1 MFTPWAAF
9 FSPEGER
16 LLQECIDLALVE
28 DGPELTALGLF
39 PPEARMHAAIR
50 AKEDTLVVGL
60 PVIGALFKALDVP
73 FRWQA
78 SAREGSHVPSMTE
91 VARIT
96 APAVAM
102 LKAERVI
109 LNFITHLSGIA
120 NLTARYVR
128 ELDGTGVRLLDTRKT
143 TPGLRWPEK
152 YAVQAGGGVLFLP
165 DKHLGRNMAKK
176 LGLAPDRQHILR
188 LNGHGL
194 INPESQPL
202 ERPLLLWPGCCA
214 IHARLKP
221 EQAAAARAAHPGCRV
236 VAHPECR
243 PELIERCDAAGS
255 TSFLIKEAAR
265 LAEEAPG
272 STLVIGTENN
282 LVDRLAARHKGRCR
296 VLSLGRAICPDM
308 AKVTEAKLLA
318 TLTAIA
324 HGTAEPLTV
333 EAALCGPARRSLT
346 RMLEVCGQ

>member
-60 PVIGALFKALDVP
+60 PVIGAVFKALDVP

-152 YAVQAGGGVLFLP
+152 YAV
-165 DKHLGRNMAKK
+165 R
-176 LGLAPDRQHILR
+176 
-188 LNGHGL
+188 
-194 INPESQPL
+194 
-202 ERPLLLWPGCCA
+202 
-214 IHARLKP
+214 
-221 EQAAAARAAHPGCRV
+221 AAA
-236 VAHPECR
+236 
-243 PELIERCDAAGS
+243 
-255 TSFLIKEAAR
+255 
-265 LAEEAPG
+265 
-272 STLVIGTENN
+272 
-282 LVDRLAARHKGRCR
+282 
-296 VLSLGRAICPDM
+296 
-308 AKVTEAKLLA
+308 
-318 TLTAIA
+318 
-324 HGTAEPLTV
+324 
-333 EAALCGPARRSLT
+333 
-346 RMLEVCGQ
+346 